1 MGGILSA
8 PKPPAPDPSI
18 AEAQRKQ
25 EERLAKQEERAT
37 KREAS
42 QARALSAPSRARRV
56 GGIRMLVSESR
67 ENPQLG
73 LSDTLGG

>member
-37 KREAS
+37 KLEAS
-42 QARALSAPSRARRV
+42 RARSLSATDRARRV
-56 GGIRMLVSESR
+56 GGLRMLLSEDR

-73 LSDTLGG
+73 LSDKLGG